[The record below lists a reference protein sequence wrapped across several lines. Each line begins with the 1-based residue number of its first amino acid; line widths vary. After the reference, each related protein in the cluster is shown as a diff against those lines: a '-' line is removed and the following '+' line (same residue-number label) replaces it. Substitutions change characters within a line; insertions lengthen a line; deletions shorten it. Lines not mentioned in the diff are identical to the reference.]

1 MNIFQM
7 KHFIIMSITRLS
19 FLYINKMYILIF
31 VELYITL
38 IVQCIPIQE
47 LYKLSNKHAISTVL
61 NTTHIQSNNN
71 NNNNHNDNSL
81 KLNSGYSELWKE
93 TTTIPP
99 VIGRVIWCVN
109 ESKQNWRHIDNPMHH
124 HTDMNISSTIS
135 GNMNILRNKKL
146 ILLNSGKF
154 ICPQPNQS
162 EDMKYCCGPLG
173 KQTCCKITD
182 TPGLR
187 WGIPLGVIVTIIVFL
202 TVSYTIQVF
211 RACDRCYHECPIF
224 TPVPNDAEFQWDTRW
239 YTVSHEGNRYGVT
252 FHSRLFANEFMKCL
266 EAEYGRWNT
275 ANILKIQ
282 RDGQNFV
289 ILNIFFHDL
298 FTPWFYTQG
307 PIKNDEEWIRTD
319 FKNICH
325 TVQARL
331 AVNPRFKW
339 KLNKFSNTSKN
350 YTSQKQT
357 HPLQSTN
364 TTSQSEDGKSTQHQ
378 HQMNTTT
385 TTTTSTTATPWIPW
399 TKVAYIPSLTETSV
413 RKHLTRGM
421 TKSKYKS
428 KSENKS
434 SQLVN
439 VIILEDI
446 IECNGLDKGVQTHQK
461 RLQTH
466 KANIDPVV

>member
-1 MNIFQM
+1 M
-7 KHFIIMSITRLS
+7 FIIYFKKLI
-19 FLYINKMYILIF
+19 YILLFI
-31 VELYITL
+31 ELYI
-38 IVQCIPIQE
+38 IFVKCIPIQKNQ
-47 LYKLSNKHAISTVL
+47 LYINQSLSLTKFN
-61 NTTHIQSNNN
+61 NTTHYNLYNKFITNGF
-71 NNNNHNDNSL
+71 ND
-81 KLNSGYSELWKE
+81 LWKDNL
-93 TTTIPP
+93 TP
-99 VIGRVIWCVN
+99 VIGRVIWCIN
-109 ESKQNWRHIDNPMHH
+109 ESKQKWLYLNKFDNQ
-124 HTDMNISSTIS
+124 NINNKS
-135 GNMNILRNKKL
+135 NITNKKI

-154 ICPQPNQS
+154 YCPQPNQS

-173 KQTCCKITD
+173 KQICCKITD

-187 WGIPLGVIVTIIVFL
+187 WGIPLGVIVTVIVFL

-224 TPVPNDAEFQWDTRW
+224 TPTPNDVEFQWDTRW

-252 FHSRLFANEFMKCL
+252 FHSRIFANEFMKCL

-339 KLNKFSNTSKN
+339 NKFSKNSTSK
-350 YTSQKQT
+350 TLKQT
-357 HPLQSTN
+357 NQSSTN
-364 TTSQSEDGKSTQHQ
+364 TNISNLDKKNIDRLSNP
-378 HQMNTTT
+378 NTVT
-385 TTTTSTTATPWIPW
+385 TPWTPW
-399 TKVAYIPSLTETSV
+399 TKVAYIPSITETST
-413 RKHLTRGM
+413 KKNLTRNSN
-421 TKSKYKS
+421 KSKYKM
-428 KSENKS
+428 KNEYKTN
-434 SQLVN
+434 QLVN

-466 KANIDPVV
+466 KTTIDPVV

>member
-1 MNIFQM
+1 MTCFVIINII
-7 KHFIIMSITRLS
+7 KPLL
-19 FLYINKMYILIF
+19 LYFNKLFHILLLI
-31 VELYITL
+31 ELYITL
-38 IVQCIPIQE
+38 LKCLPIQE
-47 LYKLSNKHAISTVL
+47 KSTLSNQSLLPKISH
-61 NTTHIQSNNN
+61 TTNDFNHHIIKSASGLTDLW
-71 NNNNHNDNSL
+71 NDNPTPL
-81 KLNSGYSELWKE
+81 
-93 TTTIPP
+93 
-99 VIGRVIWCVN
+99 IGRVIWCVN
-109 ESKQNWRHIDNPMHH
+109 ESKQKWLRVGKPRTSNDNNN
-124 HTDMNISSTIS
+124 NIT
-135 GNMNILRNKKL
+135 NTKL

-154 ICPQPNQS
+154 YCPQPNQT

-173 KQTCCKITD
+173 KQTCCRITD

-187 WGIPLGVIVTIIVFL
+187 WGIPLGVIVSIIVFL

-224 TPVPNDAEFQWDTRW
+224 TPTPSDAEFQWDTRW

-339 KLNKFSNTSKN
+339 KLNKCFKHSTNKTSKQTNHSLINLNSPELINSHLDNKNTSHHLTNSNTV
-350 YTSQKQT
+350 T
-357 HPLQSTN
+357 
-364 TTSQSEDGKSTQHQ
+364 
-378 HQMNTTT
+378 
-385 TTTTSTTATPWIPW
+385 TPWIPW

-413 RKHLTRGM
+413 KKHLTRNTNKIKNK
-421 TKSKYKS
+421 TKND
-428 KSENKS
+428 NKTN
-434 SQLVN
+434 QLVN

-446 IECNGLDKGVQTHQK
+446 IECNGLDKGVQTQQK

-466 KANIDPVV
+466 KTEIDTVV

>member
-1 MNIFQM
+1 MLILYLN
-7 KHFIIMSITRLS
+7 R
-19 FLYINKMYILIF
+19 FLYILSFI
-31 VELYITL
+31 ELYI
-38 IVQCIPIQE
+38 IFVQCLPIQE
-47 LYKLSNKHAISTVL
+47 NQLFSDQSLSSTIL
-61 NTTHIQSNNN
+61 HTTTQSNSLFKSTTGSF
-71 NNNNHNDNSL
+71 ND
-81 KLNSGYSELWKE
+81 LWKDNP
-93 TTTIPP
+93 TP

-109 ESKQNWRHIDNPMHH
+109 ESKQKWLRLDKSRNQNDNSNNNNNS
-124 HTDMNISSTIS
+124 NITSK
-135 GNMNILRNKKL
+135 NL
-146 ILLNSGKF
+146 ILINSGKF
-154 ICPQPNQS
+154 HCPQPNQS

-173 KQTCCKITD
+173 KQICCKITD

-224 TPVPNDAEFQWDTRW
+224 TPASDDAEFQWDTRW

-252 FHSRLFANEFMKCL
+252 FHSRIFANEFMKCL

-339 KLNKFSNTSKN
+339 KLNKLFKNSTDKTSK
-350 YTSQKQT
+350 QT
-357 HPLQSTN
+357 NQPSININPSELINSHLDKKSIDQLSNPN
-364 TTSQSEDGKSTQHQ
+364 TVT
-378 HQMNTTT
+378 
-385 TTTTSTTATPWIPW
+385 TPWIPW

-413 RKHLTRGM
+413 KKHLVRNTN
-421 TKSKYKS
+421 KSKYRMKNEH
-428 KSENKS
+428 KN

-461 RLQTH
+461 RLQAH
-466 KANIDPVV
+466 KTTIDPVV

>member
-1 MNIFQM
+1 MSVVRMKHLLMMNI
-7 KHFIIMSITRLS
+7 IRLS
-19 FLYINKMYILIF
+19 LLYVDKVFCILSLL
-31 VELYITL
+31 ELYL
-38 IVQCIPIQE
+38 ALVQNTPIQE
-47 LYKLSNKHAISTVL
+47 FHKLSSKPLPSSLFASSVS
-61 NTTHIQSNNN
+61 QNNN
-71 NNNNHNDNSL
+71 LNPNNGFND
-81 KLNSGYSELWKE
+81 LWKDSP
-93 TTTIPP
+93 TP

-109 ESKQNWRHIDNPMHH
+109 ESKQKWLHIENP
-124 HTDMNISSTIS
+124 NNNNS
-135 GNMNILRNKKL
+135 GNQNINKGIGSRKL

-154 ICPQPNQS
+154 ICPQPNQT

-173 KQTCCKITD
+173 KQGCCKITD

-224 TPVPNDAEFQWDTRW
+224 TPTPNDAEFQWDTRW

-266 EAEYGRWNT
+266 EAKYGRWNT

-325 TVQARL
+325 AVQTRL
-331 AVNPRFKW
+331 AVSPRFNW
-339 KLNKFSNTSKN
+339 KFSRSSDKSRNCKPQIQSHLTMSDINSNVTSNFQSGDKHS
-350 YTSQKQT
+350 SQLT
-357 HPLQSTN
+357 TN
-364 TTSQSEDGKSTQHQ
+364 TTS
-378 HQMNTTT
+378 TTT
-385 TTTTSTTATPWIPW
+385 PWTPW
-399 TKVAYIPSLTETSV
+399 TKVAYIPSVTETSV
-413 RKHLTRGM
+413 RKHLTRS
-421 TKSKYKS
+421 TNKSKYKQ
-428 KSENKS
+428 KTDNKN
-434 SQLVN
+434 SQMVN

-461 RLQTH
+461 RLKTNR
-466 KANIDPVV
+466 KTIDTIV

>member
-1 MNIFQM
+1 M
-7 KHFIIMSITRLS
+7 FI
-19 FLYINKMYILIF
+19 LYLNKFIYILLLIDYYVIIVKCLPIHDKQLVINQSLTSMIF
-31 VELYITL
+31 
-38 IVQCIPIQE
+38 
-47 LYKLSNKHAISTVL
+47 H
-61 NTTHIQSNNN
+61 NTTYYNVYNKLMTTN
-71 NNNNHNDNSL
+71 GL
-81 KLNSGYSELWKE
+81 KDDLWKDNL
-93 TTTIPP
+93 TP
-99 VIGRVIWCVN
+99 VIGRVIWCIN
-109 ESKQNWRHIDNPMHH
+109 ESKQKWLYLDKYGNQ
-124 HTDMNISSTIS
+124 NIST
-135 GNMNILRNKKL
+135 NNNNNNITGKKIIL
-146 ILLNSGKF
+146 INSGKF
-154 ICPQPNQS
+154 YCPQPNQS

-173 KQTCCKITD
+173 KQICCKITD

-187 WGIPLGVIVTIIVFL
+187 WGIPLGVIVTVIVFL

-224 TPVPNDAEFQWDTRW
+224 TPTPNDAEFQWDTRW

-252 FHSRLFANEFMKCL
+252 FHSRIFANEFMKCL

-339 KLNKFSNTSKN
+339 KLNKFPNNSSNKTLRQTNQSSNNTNISDLDQKN
-350 YTSQKQT
+350 IDRLSN
-357 HPLQSTN
+357 PN
-364 TTSQSEDGKSTQHQ
+364 TVT
-378 HQMNTTT
+378 
-385 TTTTSTTATPWIPW
+385 TPWTPW

-413 RKHLTRGM
+413 KKNLTRNSN
-421 TKSKYKS
+421 KSKYKM
-428 KSENKS
+428 KNEYKPN
-434 SQLVN
+434 QLVN

-461 RLQTH
+461 RLQTY
-466 KANIDPVV
+466 KTTIDPVV

>member
-1 MNIFQM
+1 
-7 KHFIIMSITRLS
+7 
-19 FLYINKMYILIF
+19 
-31 VELYITL
+31 
-38 IVQCIPIQE
+38 
-47 LYKLSNKHAISTVL
+47 
-61 NTTHIQSNNN
+61 
-71 NNNNHNDNSL
+71 
-81 KLNSGYSELWKE
+81 
-93 TTTIPP
+93 
-99 VIGRVIWCVN
+99 
-109 ESKQNWRHIDNPMHH
+109 
-124 HTDMNISSTIS
+124 
-135 GNMNILRNKKL
+135 
-146 ILLNSGKF
+146 
-154 ICPQPNQS
+154 
-162 EDMKYCCGPLG
+162 
-173 KQTCCKITD
+173 
-182 TPGLR
+182 
-187 WGIPLGVIVTIIVFL
+187 
-202 TVSYTIQVF
+202 
-211 RACDRCYHECPIF
+211 
-224 TPVPNDAEFQWDTRW
+224 
-239 YTVSHEGNRYGVT
+239 
-252 FHSRLFANEFMKCL
+252 MKCL

-428 KSENKS
+428 KNENKS

>member
-1 MNIFQM
+1 MNFIKM
-7 KHFIIMSITRLS
+7 FIIY
-19 FLYINKMYILIF
+19 FNKFNYILLFI
-31 VELYITL
+31 ELYIIFVKCLPIKENQL
-38 IVQCIPIQE
+38 IMNQS
-47 LYKLSNKHAISTVL
+47 LSLTKFN
-61 NTTHIQSNNN
+61 NTTYYNKLITNEL
-71 NNNNHNDNSL
+71 ND
-81 KLNSGYSELWKE
+81 LWKDNL
-93 TTTIPP
+93 TP
-99 VIGRVIWCVN
+99 VIGRVIWCIN
-109 ESKQNWRHIDNPMHH
+109 ESKQKWLYLNKFDNQ
-124 HTDMNISSTIS
+124 NIH
-135 GNMNILRNKKL
+135 NNNITNKKIIL
-146 ILLNSGKF
+146 INSGKF
-154 ICPQPNQS
+154 YCPQPNQS

-173 KQTCCKITD
+173 KQICCKITD

-187 WGIPLGVIVTIIVFL
+187 WGIPLGVIVTVIVFL

-224 TPVPNDAEFQWDTRW
+224 TPIPNDAEFQWDTRW

-252 FHSRLFANEFMKCL
+252 FHSRIFANEFMKCL

-339 KLNKFSNTSKN
+339 NKFSKN
-350 YTSQKQT
+350 STNKTLKQINQ
-357 HPLQSTN
+357 LSTN
-364 TTSQSEDGKSTQHQ
+364 TNISNLDKKNSDRLSNP
-378 HQMNTTT
+378 NTVT
-385 TTTTSTTATPWIPW
+385 TPWTPW
-399 TKVAYIPSLTETSV
+399 TKVAYIPSLTEASV
-413 RKHLTRGM
+413 KKNLTRNSN
-421 TKSKYKS
+421 KSKYKT
-428 KSENKS
+428 KNEYKTN
-434 SQLVN
+434 QLVN
-439 VIILEDI
+439 VIIFEDI

-466 KANIDPVV
+466 KTTIDPVV